1 MDDLAVLHR
10 RLDAL
15 ESLVNIADAL
25 RPDIPEDELHE
36 LSLQSFC
43 SLAGYQAGTLWRYNG
58 SAYTCVAR
66 YGLERQRATVPPGQ
80 TLSDADA
87 QSLLA
92 LGATAGGMH
101 WLAHPLPVPVP
112 ALLRAPSA
120 QGHTALVPL
129 AFTERIGIVVIE
141 STEPAPDPMVI
152 ELLGRLGDRVAV
164 ALDTAR
170 VFQTRQ
176 ETIND
181 LQRLMETQR
190 VLQETVLE
198 LSAPLLPL
206 LPGVLVL
213 PLIGSIDTARAER
226 ILQAELSA
234 IMRDRARVVLVDI
247 TGTSV
252 VDTHIAMQLIHSAQ
266 AAQLLGC
273 RTILV
278 GVRPEIA
285 QTLVGLGVDLRGV
298 TTYATLADGLQ
309 HALRIVRRQLVA
321 LAT

>member
-1 MDDLAVLHR
+1 MDDHAMLHR

-25 RPDIPEDELHE
+25 RPDIPESELYE

-43 SLAGYQAGTLWRYNG
+43 SLAGYDAGTLWRYNG
-58 SAYTCVAR
+58 GAYICAAR
-66 YGLERQRATVPPGQ
+66 YSLDRQRAALPPDQ
-80 TLSDADA
+80 VLSDTDA
-87 QSLLA
+87 QNLLA
-92 LGATAGGMH
+92 LGTAVGGMH
-101 WLAHPLPVPVP
+101 WLAYPLPAPAPAMLRVPG
-112 ALLRAPSA
+112 AE
-120 QGHTALVPL
+120 GHTMLVPL

-141 STEPAPDPMVI
+141 STEPAPDPLAI

-213 PLIGSIDTARAER
+213 PLIGSIDAARADR
-226 ILQAELSA
+226 ILQAELGA
-234 IMRDRARVVLVDI
+234 IMRDRAQVVLVDI

-252 VDTHIAMQLIHSAQ
+252 VDTHIAMQLI
-266 AAQLLGC
+266 
-273 RTILV
+273 
-278 GVRPEIA
+278 
-285 QTLVGLGVDLRGV
+285 
-298 TTYATLADGLQ
+298 
-309 HALRIVRRQLVA
+309 
-321 LAT
+321 